1 MPRMQGQFVS
11 KSGEQEQMEDA
22 KVVNL
27 DNLREVML
35 LGRLTEVVKVS
46 GFSFEL
52 CTLSTREQKEI
63 INKIMSMQTDNKM
76 LDIRPVTLAFSL
88 KSINGVSLEN
98 LSENLELS
106 DPVEKRIDV
115 ILNMQT
121 NLVDKLF
128 KTYEKLLEESNRQIG
143 LEEIKK

>member
-106 DPVEKRIDV
+106 DPVEKKIDV